1 MPGSQNTKKK
11 KKKKKMGGIKVLV
24 FKFQTQ
30 FSWAA
35 EGLGRGK
42 AMVGRCTNYG
52 CSPLIQK
59 QPSII
64 REQTLDIWRKT
75 SYLPLGSLK
84 HSCKVQLELMQV
96 G

>member
-1 MPGSQNTKKK
+1 MPGSQNTKKKK

-52 CSPLIQK
+52 CSPLCTSDSEATINNQ
-59 QPSII
+59 
-64 REQTLDIWRKT
+64 RTDIG
-75 SYLPLGSLK
+75 YLEENFLFTTWLP
-84 HSCKVQLELMQV
+84 
-96 G
+96 